1 LESPQRPRALR
12 KPFVATIVITDV
24 DSELQISTHTTDLS
38 MHGCFVSTPT
48 PLNLCLKVQIT
59 IVYAGSKV
67 VASGRVE
74 TRTIVTGRTIEGE
87 TVVETDLKLGETIV
101 PDGQT
106 RLIPNAKVE
115 IKCGSGEKV
124 PADPP
129 VKISFA
135 SEHHKGLLPTAQ
147 RMGP

>member
-1 LESPQRPRALR
+1 LEFSQRPRALR

-48 PLNLCLKVQIT
+48 PLNLGLKVQIT

-74 TRTIVTGRTIEGE
+74 TRTIVTGRTIEGK

-101 PDGQT
+101 LDGQT
-106 RLIPNAKVE
+106 GLVPNAKLE
-115 IKCGSGEKV
+115 IKSGCGEKV
-124 PADPP
+124 SADPP

-135 SEHHKGLLPTAQ
+135 SMHHKGRLPIAQ